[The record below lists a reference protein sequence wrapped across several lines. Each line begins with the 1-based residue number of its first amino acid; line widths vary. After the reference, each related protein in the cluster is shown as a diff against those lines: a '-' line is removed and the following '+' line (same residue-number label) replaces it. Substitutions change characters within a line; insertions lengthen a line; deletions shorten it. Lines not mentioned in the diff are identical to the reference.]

1 MSAVVRRRF
10 YRYGSVGAVA
20 TVAHYLT
27 LVLCVEQAGWPAY
40 LASGFGAVVGAQ
52 LAYAGNRWFTFRH
65 RGAMR
70 ASWPRFMLTALL
82 GALFG
87 MGVVGLGMHLGLH
100 YLIAQGFATLASL
113 ALTFAIN
120 RAWTFR

>member
-1 MSAVVRRRF
+1 MNATVRRHF
-10 YRYGSVGAVA
+10 FRYGSVGAVA
-20 TVAHYLT
+20 TAAHYLT
-27 LVLCVEQAGWPAY
+27 LVLCVELAGWPAY

-52 LAYAGNRWFTFRH
+52 LAYAGNRWFTFGH

-82 GALFG
+82 GALLG
-87 MGVVGLGMHLGLH
+87 MAIVGLGVRLGIH
-100 YLIAQGFATLASL
+100 YLIAQALATLASL
-113 ALTFAIN
+113 VLTFAIN

>member
-1 MSAVVRRRF
+1 MNATVRRHF
-10 YRYGSVGAVA
+10 FRYGSVGAAA
-20 TVAHYLT
+20 TAAHYLT
-27 LVLCVEQAGWPAY
+27 LVLCVELAGWPAY

-52 LAYAGNRWFTFRH
+52 LAYAGNRWFTFGH

-82 GALFG
+82 GALLG
-87 MGVVGLGMHLGLH
+87 MAIVGLGVHLGIH
-100 YLIAQGFATLASL
+100 YLIAQALATLASL
-113 ALTFAIN
+113 VLTFAIN

>member
-1 MSAVVRRRF
+1 MSATVRRHF
-10 YRYGSVGAVA
+10 FRYGSVGAVA
-20 TVAHYLT
+20 TAAHYLT
-27 LVLCVEQAGWPAY
+27 LVLCVELAGWPAY

-52 LAYAGNRWFTFRH
+52 LAYAGNRWFTFGH

-82 GALFG
+82 GALLG
-87 MGVVGLGMHLGLH
+87 MAIVGLGVRLGIH
-100 YLIAQGFATLASL
+100 YLIAQALATLASL
-113 ALTFAIN
+113 VLTFAIN